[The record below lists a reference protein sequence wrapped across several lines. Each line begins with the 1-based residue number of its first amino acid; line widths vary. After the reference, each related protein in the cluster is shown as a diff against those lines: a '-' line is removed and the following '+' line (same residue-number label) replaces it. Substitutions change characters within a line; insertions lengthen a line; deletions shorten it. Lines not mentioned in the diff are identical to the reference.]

1 MSASGFRA
9 DLQGL
14 RGLAVAMVVA
24 FHLQAKGLGGG
35 FVGVDVFFVLSG
47 FLMTR
52 IVVDGLAGDGFH
64 YGRFLLAR
72 AARIWPALAVLVLG
86 LFVAGAWRLPPFDLQ
101 ALAAQALR
109 ALSFTSNHHYLAHS
123 GYITA
128 VGDTQWLLHT
138 WSLSVE
144 WQFYL
149 LYPLLLLAVW
159 RIAPATR
166 RMRALR
172 AAVAVVA
179 LASLGAHLWLAREG
193 ADAGF
198 FLLAPRAWEMLAGGL
213 VVLCPLPAPVPVRWR
228 TAMSLAGVV
237 LLLLSL
243 PVLAAVRLRPVG
255 SGAWLLLPVAATL
268 LVLWADTPRNVLL
281 GLAPLQRLGT
291 WSYSVYLWHWPL
303 VIAARMTDYPLA
315 HPLSTALLIVV
326 ASLMLGWASYTWVER
341 PGIGLRHASI
351 WRSARQPLVTM
362 LLAGAATGG
371 VAMTQGLAFR
381 AGAGDGFYPGY
392 AAAIQ
397 PLLYPEPCSNYKK
410 RVQDMR
416 TCGVDRGAPARV
428 LVIGD
433 SHGEHLY
440 PWFVAHSARS
450 VDVFTASE
458 CPPVPNFER
467 LQPGYH
473 CRDYAQVAW
482 DRARSA
488 AYELVVVS
496 ARWPTAGLAGAPY
509 CHQAPDGPCAE
520 PRSLSAKQALILH
533 ELQAAV
539 ASLLAAGKT
548 VVMVDGAPE
557 ARQRTAERL
566 AREQFWYGE
575 ARLSVPRASLEAQTG
590 WLEPLFK
597 AFEGRPGFHRVSVRP
612 RLCDA
617 SRCRLFDPTLKR
629 PVLFDESHFDPVWIA
644 AQAELFAPF
653 VATR

>member
-1 MSASGFRA
+1 
-9 DLQGL
+9 
-14 RGLAVAMVVA
+14 
-24 FHLQAKGLGGG
+24 
-35 FVGVDVFFVLSG
+35 
-47 FLMTR
+47 
-52 IVVDGLAGDGFH
+52 
-64 YGRFLLAR
+64 
-72 AARIWPALAVLVLG
+72 
-86 LFVAGAWRLPPFDLQ
+86 
-101 ALAAQALR
+101 
-109 ALSFTSNHHYLAHS
+109 
-123 GYITA
+123 
-128 VGDTQWLLHT
+128 
-138 WSLSVE
+138 
-144 WQFYL
+144 
-149 LYPLLLLAVW
+149 
-159 RIAPATR
+159 
-166 RMRALR
+166 
-172 AAVAVVA
+172 
-179 LASLGAHLWLAREG
+179 
-193 ADAGF
+193 
-198 FLLAPRAWEMLAGGL
+198 
-213 VVLCPLPAPVPVRWR
+213 
-228 TAMSLAGVV
+228 
-237 LLLLSL
+237 
-243 PVLAAVRLRPVG
+243 
-255 SGAWLLLPVAATL
+255 
-268 LVLWADTPRNVLL
+268 
-281 GLAPLQRLGT
+281 
-291 WSYSVYLWHWPL
+291 
-303 VIAARMTDYPLA
+303 
-315 HPLSTALLIVV
+315 
-326 ASLMLGWASYTWVER
+326 
-341 PGIGLRHASI
+341 
-351 WRSARQPLVTM
+351 
-362 LLAGAATGG
+362 
-371 VAMTQGLAFR
+371 
-381 AGAGDGFYPGY
+381 
-392 AAAIQ
+392 
-397 PLLYPEPCSNYKK
+397 
-410 RVQDMR
+410 VQDMR